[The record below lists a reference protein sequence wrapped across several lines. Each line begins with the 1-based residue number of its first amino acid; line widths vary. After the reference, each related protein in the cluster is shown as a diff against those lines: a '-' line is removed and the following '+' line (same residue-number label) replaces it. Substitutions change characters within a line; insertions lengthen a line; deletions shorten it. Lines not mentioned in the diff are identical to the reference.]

1 MGRITE
7 KELTGIGDLMSVES
21 VLCAKCQHLAQNTE
35 DTALK
40 DCYLQMAQRH
50 QRHLD
55 ELYSNIK

>member
-7 KELTGIGDLMSVES
+7 KELTGISDLMSMEG
-21 VLCAKCQHLAQNTE
+21 VLCAKCQFMAQNTE
-35 DTALK
+35 DQALK
-40 DCYLQMAQRH
+40 DCYMQLAQRH